1 MSGEHLTAQI
11 AAMWFHFEKCLFCRN
26 PSFHHGGELVIVDMG
41 NFTRENGLQLNDRFR
56 MQGTIRRRMNM
67 QEIQLKVMSVI
78 TYHLTETFPLYLYES
93 HEPERDSL
101 TRFNFALLDII
112 RTMFNLT

>member
-1 MSGEHLTAQI
+1 MTRCGYTL
-11 AAMWFHFEKCLFCRN
+11 KNLLFCRN
-26 PSFHHGGELVIVDMG
+26 PSFHHSGELVIVDMG

-56 MQGTIRRRMNM
+56 MHGTIRRRMNM
-67 QEIQLKVMSVI
+67 QEIQLRVMSVI
-78 TYHLTETFPLYLYES
+78 TRHLTETFPHYLYES

>member
-1 MSGEHLTAQI
+1 
-11 AAMWFHFEKCLFCRN
+11 
-26 PSFHHGGELVIVDMG
+26 MG
-41 NFTRENGLQLNDRFR
+41 NFTHENGLQLDDEFR
-56 MQGTIRRRMNM
+56 MRGTIRRRMNM

-78 TYHLTETFPLYLYES
+78 TQRLNESFQSYLYER

-112 RTMFNLT
+112 RGMFNLT